1 MKDEIRM
8 AVEVRE
14 DEDRLGPGRLFG
26 VLMKYNTRAK
36 DRDEL
41 FLPGSLSWDS
51 TGIVVNRQH
60 SRSSP
65 VLRAVPTIV
74 GDEVLID
81 APLPD
86 STAGRDAAAEIRS
99 GLLTGL
105 SVEFRATAQT
115 IVGGI
120 RRISAAVLSGAA
132 IVDSASYPTSSVEVR
147 HGAKRRVR
155 RWR

>member
-1 MKDEIRM
+1 MKNEIRCT
-8 AVEVRE
+8 VEVRA
-14 DEDRLGPGRLFG
+14 DDSRLSPGRLYG
-26 VLMKYNTRAK
+26 VLMVYNKRAR

-41 FLPGSLSWDS
+41 FLPGSLSWPDS
-51 TGIVVNRQH
+51 GIVVNRQH

-65 VLRAVPTIV
+65 ILRVTPTIE
-74 GDEVLID
+74 GDEVRID

-115 IVGGI
+115 IVGGC
-120 RRISAAVLSGAA
+120 RRISAAILGGVGL
-132 IVDSASYPTSSVEVR
+132 VDSASYPTTVEVR
-147 HGAKRRVR
+147 HGAKRRA
-155 RWR
+155 RWL

>member
-1 MKDEIRM
+1 MKDELRM

-14 DEDRLGPGRLFG
+14 DEARLGPGRLFG
-26 VLMKYNTRAK
+26 VLMRYNTRAK

-41 FLPGSLSWDS
+41 FLPGSLSWPDS
-51 TGIVVNRQH
+51 GIVVNRQH

-99 GLLTGL
+99 GLLTGM
-105 SVEFRATAQT
+105 SIEFRATAQT
-115 IVGGI
+115 IVGGV
-120 RRISAAVLSGAA
+120 RRISAAILGGVGL
-132 IVDSASYPTSSVEVR
+132 VDSASYATSVEVR
-147 HGAKRRVR
+147 HGARRLR